1 MKSIK
6 RITPT
11 ACLLICLLPL
21 LTSPAHAAE
30 TDPVMEEK
38 PLWEL
43 GLGAGALL
51 QPQYP
56 SSSETQTRGLGL
68 PYVVYRGDVLRIGDG
83 QSARAVAAE
92 NSLYEISLSFNAAFD
107 SDSEGNQRRQGM
119 PDLDFVFEIGPQ
131 VMFKLGNYAFSDNSR
146 SELQLLLQTRAAF
159 STDFG
164 SIDHRGYVFEPML
177 RYKHYGL
184 FAPEFDGTISVRPVW
199 ATRDLHAY
207 FFDVTPQY
215 ADLNRREYQA
225 TSGYFGTGVNFSG
238 TWHLNDQAR
247 IFLSL
252 QTTFHSGAANRA
264 SPLFEDN
271 FTAGLGVG
279 FIWSFMESKRTV
291 MRP

>member
-1 MKSIK
+1 MKSFK

-11 ACLLICLLPL
+11 VCLLICLLPRVA
-21 LTSPAHAAE
+21 SPIHAAE
-30 TDPVMEEK
+30 SAPVMQEK

-92 NSLYEISLSFNAAFD
+92 NSLYEISLSFAAAFD

-131 VMFKLGNYAFSDNSR
+131 IMFKLGNYSFTDNSR

-164 SIDHRGYVFEPML
+164 AIEHRGYVFEPML

-184 FAPEFDGTISVRPVW
+184 FAPEFDGIISVRPVW

-207 FFDVTPQY
+207 FFDVDPQY
-215 ADLNRREYQA
+215 TDINRRAYQA

-238 TWHLNDQAR
+238 TWHLNERAR

-252 QTTFHSGAANRA
+252 QTTFHSGAANHS

-279 FIWSFMESKRTV
+279 FIWSFLKSKRTV
-291 MRP
+291 LRP